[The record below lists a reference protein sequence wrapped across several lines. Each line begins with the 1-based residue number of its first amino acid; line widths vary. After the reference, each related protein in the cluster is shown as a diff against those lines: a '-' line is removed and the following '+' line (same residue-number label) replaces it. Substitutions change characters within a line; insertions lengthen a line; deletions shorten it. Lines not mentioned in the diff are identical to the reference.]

1 MPGIDGEAERLT
13 FWEHFAVLRSYILI
27 GGGFFFAC
35 AIVLFSYAREI
46 LTAYLLAPLRGQM
59 LVFLS
64 PTGPFFF
71 EIRISFL
78 AAMVV
83 SFPLWLFLLSRFAG
97 EALPRH
103 RRRRFLWFV
112 LVAAVMGAASL
123 VLSDLYLVPVSFR
136 AFSAFLVAGT
146 SLMLTADSYV
156 SFFLLVTTVC
166 FVVVELPVVIVGLAY
181 VRLVNPRW
189 LARHRRY
196 LYLGLL
202 ILLGLITPTT
212 DPITLLAVTVPA
224 LILTEFGLVLARLVY
239 NEPRVSTL

>member
-1 MPGIDGEAERLT
+1 MQEIDGEVEWLT
-13 FWEHFAVLRSYILI
+13 FWEHFGVLRSYILI
-27 GGGFFFAC
+27 GGTFFFAC
-35 AIVLFSYAREI
+35 AIILFSYAREI
-46 LTAYLLAPLRGQM
+46 LAAYLLRPLQGQG

-78 AAMVV
+78 AATVV
-83 SFPLWLFLLSRFAG
+83 SFPLWLFLLSRVAG
-97 EALPRH
+97 EALPRNK
-103 RRRRFLWFV
+103 RRRFLWFV
-112 LVAAVMGAASL
+112 IVAAMMGAASL
-123 VLSDLYLVPVSFR
+123 VVSDLYLVPTSFR
-136 AFSAFLVAGT
+136 AFSSFLVPGT

-156 SFFLLVTTVC
+156 SFFFLVTTVC

-181 VRLVNPRW
+181 VRLVNPYW

-212 DPITLLAVTVPA
+212 DAITLLAVTVPA
-224 LILTEFGLVLARLVY
+224 LLLSELGLVLARLVY
-239 NEPRVSTL
+239 NAR